1 MHKKL
6 KMVVVASL
14 MMASA
19 LAAQAKMNP
28 EQIVSSYLQA
38 WGEKD
43 TAKREQILRA
53 AVIDKVRHN
62 DSYSLAETRPELDGQ
77 IVQMLSRYPGMQ
89 SKMVGN
95 VRTTGSSALFEWS
108 IVDAAGAELF
118 HGVDA
123 VIFADDG
130 RLQRIDGHIGLRLQ

>member
-1 MHKKL
+1 MHNQF
-6 KMVVVASL
+6 KMIVVAGL

-19 LAAQAKMNP
+19 LAAQAKMTP
-28 EQIVSSYLQA
+28 EEVVATYMQA
-38 WGEKD
+38 WGEKN
-43 TAKREQILRA
+43 TAKRTQLLQA
-53 AVIDKVRHN
+53 AVTDKVRHN

-77 IVQMLSRYPGMQ
+77 ITQMLSRYPGMQ
-89 SKMVGN
+89 SKIVGT

-108 IVDAAGAELF
+108 ISDAAGAELF
-118 HGVDA
+118 RGVDA